1 MSIEPKVI
9 KVHVGGSST
18 SSGSLSIAAR
28 ETIEKHLFTI
38 AKEHAQLASENVDRE
53 NVPKMQIEMKH
64 SIIAI
69 VMSFTALEALSN
81 DLYKKITGND
91 FDSDEFKK
99 FDNNPIKKWKKL
111 AKLAFRLKNPSE
123 QLRLPSNFTKALNE
137 IRILRN
143 QIIHYKPK
151 PENIETLR
159 RTPDNHV
166 VSPELAIFTSK
177 EATKAVQT
185 VRTLLKTFEEIT
197 GYEVP
202 KLE

>member
-1 MSIEPKVI
+1 MKTVI
-9 KVHVGGSST
+9 TKTVGGSVG

-53 NVPKMQIEMKH
+53 YVPTMQIEMKH

-81 DLYKKITGND
+81 DLYKRITGND
-91 FDSDEFKK
+91 FNSDEFKK
-99 FDNNPIKKWKKL
+99 FNNSPIKKWKKL
-111 AKLAFRLKNPSE
+111 AKLAYQLKNPSE
-123 QLRLPSNFTKALNE
+123 QLCLPSNFTKALNKV
-137 IRILRN
+137 RVLRN
-143 QIIHYKPK
+143 LIIHYKPK

-159 RTPDNHV
+159 RTTHNHI
-166 VSPELAIFTSK
+166 VSPELVLFTSE
-177 EATKAVQT
+177 EATKAIQS
-185 VRTLLKTFEEIT
+185 VRMLLKTFEEIT
-197 GYEVP
+197 GYEVT